1 VLSTGQQHR
10 RLTPAELRLTIWFAS
25 TRALKAD
32 HREVDPPIEMEAAT
46 WSKAGHLDWWVK
58 NGGNGGVACAVQT
71 AVNGGLELLIF
82 VLRAAHRDDLSL
94 SFVAGRRASLPN
106 RRLQDGGVLDLR
118 AAEHRDWVE
127 ANAATSPGFV
137 AQTAAVWPCPFCG
150 RTGQMVQGA
159 RLASGGCKST
169 RQPEGS

>member
-1 VLSTGQQHR
+1 
-10 RLTPAELRLTIWFAS
+10 
-25 TRALKAD
+25 
-32 HREVDPPIEMEAAT
+32 
-46 WSKAGHLDWWVK
+46 
-58 NGGNGGVACAVQT
+58 VQT

-82 VLRAAHRDDLSL
+82 VLRAAHRHDLSL

-137 AQTAAVWPCPFCG
+137 AQTAAHVVMSVLWSHWAE
-150 RTGQMVQGA
+150 VQGA